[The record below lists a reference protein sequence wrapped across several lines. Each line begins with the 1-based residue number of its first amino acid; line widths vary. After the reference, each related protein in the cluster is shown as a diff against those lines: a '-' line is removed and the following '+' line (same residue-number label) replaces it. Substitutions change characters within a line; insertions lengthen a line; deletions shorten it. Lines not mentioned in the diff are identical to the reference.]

1 MWRDQDNTMED
12 NTKNQL
18 QRQRSNDIDP
28 ESVPPPTPRMRE
40 SKPAILLALEESEP
54 LDQISANTRSVPES
68 EHENQQEGSP
78 DDRAR
83 GNRSRGRESRREAAA
98 ASASASQS
106 ASSSSTSDSGKQRTE
121 LPLASRRRS
130 RSQDD
135 QKIVQQTASDKE
147 ISRAR
152 EQAKRAQEE
161 DGGVSLKPL
170 TPLQPSSTPSS
181 RKPVV
186 ARRRGVSIAKL
197 NPEQINQICREESES
212 MSEDP
217 VIRGYA
223 RTSQE
228 ELYGAYGMTD
238 MTNAPIMQ
246 RYPEP
251 NRDMDEINRSLYNM
265 TVHDQDFLPGGPPG
279 PVDIYNIDYD
289 TDVSEVRGHAEF
301 EHAREAK
308 AFAAYA
314 MFTDREEEIEML
326 HHMKANGY
334 LKEGIEIKDGY
345 QEMGPRGSI
354 AWLTYEG
361 QEIGGRMREEYERK
375 KAISGKLLA
384 SFFW

>member
-1 MWRDQDNTMED
+1 MED
-12 NTKNQL
+12 STRNQL
-18 QRQRSNDIDP
+18 QRQRSSNIDP
-28 ESVPPPTPRMRE
+28 ESAPPPTPRMRE
-40 SKPAILLALEESEP
+40 SKPAILLALEETEP
-54 LDQISANTRSVPES
+54 LDQISANTPGVSES
-68 EHENQQEGSP
+68 GRENRQGGSP
-78 DDRAR
+78 DERAR
-83 GNRSRGRESRREAAA
+83 GNRNRGRETRREAAS
-98 ASASASQS
+98 ASVSASQS

-135 QKIVQQTASDKE
+135 QKIVQQTASDREVSK
-147 ISRAR
+147 AR
-152 EQAKRAQEE
+152 EHAKRAQEE

-170 TPLQPSSTPSS
+170 TPLQPTSNPPS

-186 ARRRGVSIAKL
+186 ARRRGVSIPKL
-197 NPEQINQICREESES
+197 NPEQINQLCREESES

-228 ELYGAYGMTD
+228 ELYGAYGMSD
-238 MTNAPIMQ
+238 LTNAPIMQ

-251 NRDMDEINRSLYNM
+251 NRDMEEISRSLYNM
-265 TVHDQDFLPGGPPG
+265 TVHEHDFLPGGPPD

-326 HHMKANGY
+326 HRMKANGY
-334 LKEGIEIKDGY
+334 LKEGIEIKYGY

-361 QEIGGRMREEYERK
+361 QEIGGRMREEYQRE
-375 KAISGKLLA
+375 KAMSGKLQA
-384 SFFW
+384 PFPW